1 MECRYEAFSEIF
13 YGIYKKYV
21 NLLPICIIIY
31 VKKTENLI
39 KFVLLF
45 ENTYD
50 II

>member
-21 NLLPICIIIY
+21 NLLPICIIVY
-31 VKKTENLI
+31 VLKTENLI
-39 KFVLLF
+39 KIVLLF
-45 ENTYD
+45 ENAYD

>member
-1 MECRYEAFSEIF
+1 MRRFQKYFMEYT
-13 YGIYKKYV
+13 KNV

-31 VKKTENLI
+31 VKKAENLI